1 MDDSSFFSGFGKRR
15 KTKAKSL
22 KSKKRGRS
30 RKTKSKLAKNRKK
43 NNNLAFTNT
52 FPLVNMTRI

>member
-22 KSKKRGRS
+22 KSKKRGR
-30 RKTKSKLAKNRKK
+30 KTKSKVAKNRKK
-43 NNNLAFTNT
+43 NNNLAFTNS